1 MVNDVD
7 GDYEVGRGKP
17 PRHTRFKKGQSG
29 NPKGRPRG
37 SKNFYALLTKVLNER
52 VVATL
57 KGRQT
62 TITKQEAI
70 LVQFVNQAVTGS
82 FRHAQLLI
90 IKVLPLI
97 EQWAEEMSQ
106 IAVPQVSNEKR
117 QGLALEVMEI
127 LIQCGEIKLPEGMVY
142 KPTVVEPPPSLPEPV
157 RGAVPASSEE
167 S

>member
-1 MVNDVD
+1 MD

-90 IKVLPLI
+90 IKVLPLM

-106 IAVPQVSNEKR
+106 PAVPQYSNEKR
-117 QGLALEVMEI
+117 QSLAREVLGI
-127 LIQCGEIKLPEGMVY
+127 LIECGEIKLPDGTVY
-142 KPTVVEPPPSLPEPV
+142 EPMAVEPVPPLPEPV
-157 RGAVPASSEE
+157 HGAVPASSEE